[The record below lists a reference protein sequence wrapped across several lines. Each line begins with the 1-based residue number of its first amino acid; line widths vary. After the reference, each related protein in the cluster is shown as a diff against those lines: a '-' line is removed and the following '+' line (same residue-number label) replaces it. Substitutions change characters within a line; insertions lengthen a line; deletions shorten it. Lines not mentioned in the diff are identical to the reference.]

1 MAEYDDGKD
10 PAFSETPVKNKRKS
24 NGRKGN
30 VPPKTYVVP
39 NLINNGDTSSDN
51 FTAKVNKQQ
60 TSGGYKAGWRPRP
73 ENSTQTPEGQNVK
86 YQAPR
91 GGGKATISELPG
103 QMTGP
108 VPVPTKPKSPAPPS
122 KGKPVAKKK
131 GK

>member
-1 MAEYDDGKD
+1 MAEYDDLKD
-10 PAFSETPVKNKRKS
+10 RDFAETPVKNKRKS

-39 NLINNGDTSSDN
+39 NLINDGDTSSDN

-60 TSGGYKAGWRPRP
+60 VSGGRKAGWKPRP
-73 ENSTQTPEGQNVK
+73 ENATQTPEGQNVK

-91 GGGKATISELPG
+91 GGGKSTISELPG

-108 VPVPTKPKSPAPPS
+108 VPVP
-122 KGKPVAKKK
+122 KKK
-131 GK
+131 RNK

>member
-1 MAEYDDGKD
+1 MAEYDDLKD
-10 PAFSETPVKNKRKS
+10 RDFAETPVKNKRKS

-86 YQAPR
+86 YQPPR

-108 VPVPTKPKSPAPPS
+108 VPVPTKAKAPASS
-122 KGKPVAKKK
+122 KAKTSAKKK